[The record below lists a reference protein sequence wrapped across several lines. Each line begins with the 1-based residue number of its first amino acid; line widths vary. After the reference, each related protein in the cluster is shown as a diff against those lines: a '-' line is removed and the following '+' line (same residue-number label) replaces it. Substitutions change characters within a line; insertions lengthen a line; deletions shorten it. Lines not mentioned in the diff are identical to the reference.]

1 MKIKSFTFNMFGVNT
16 YVLWN
21 ETTNEAAIVDP
32 GMINEA
38 EERVLDDFIDNNH
51 LKVTHL
57 INTHLH
63 IDHTFGDRH
72 IKERYGVQ
80 VEGHQNDD
88 FLGENIPAQARAF
101 GIGNEVA
108 PVEIDKI
115 LHEGEK
121 INLGDESIEVL
132 HVPGHSPGSLVLYVP
147 TSGFLIAGDV
157 LFKNSIGR
165 TDLAGGNGP
174 ELINGIESKIMTL
187 PPETIV
193 YPGHGPATTVGDEA
207 TFNPYL

>member
-1 MKIKSFTFNMFGVNT
+1 MFGVNT
-16 YVLWN
+16 YVVWDEATL
-21 ETTNEAAIVDP
+21 EAAVIDP
-32 GMINEA
+32 GMIDEA
-38 EERVLDDFIDNNH
+38 EERVLDDFIERHH

-57 INTHLH
+57 INTHMHL
-63 IDHTFGDRH
+63 DHTFGDRH
-72 IKERYGVQ
+72 IKNRYGVKI
-80 VEGHQNDD
+80 EGHQNDE

-108 PVEIDKI
+108 PVEIDKV
-115 LHEGEK
+115 LHEGDK
-121 INLGDESIEVL
+121 IALGDETIEVL
-132 HVPGHSPGSLVLYVP
+132 HLPGHSPGSLVLYVP
-147 TSGFLIAGDV
+147 SSGFLVAGDV

-174 ELINGIESKIMTL
+174 ELINGIETKIMTL